1 MTSSPHLTPA
11 KFGTVL
17 GHAPGGV
24 PVYSSDYASA
34 DATQLPDRG
43 AYRSYVD
50 GIFMGYKWQCVEL
63 ARRWLYLNRGYIFD
77 GVGMAYDI
85 FQLRSVRVV
94 KDNRLLPL
102 HSFANGALRPPEP
115 GCLLVWDEG
124 GDFADTGHVAIVTE
138 VNADRVRF
146 VEQNVEHRVW
156 PSPQNYSRELPL
168 ARTRAGGYWI
178 DAGGTAPDGGGTV
191 ILGWVI
197 QTADDTHAVRWQT
210 IDPRLFNPQ
219 LREVAHRC
227 QAERAWLDVREPD
240 AAAFVAAM
248 GGHKL
253 SASAADQYRYVC
265 LSETA
270 HKEIRH
276 ATNELHAMFMHA
288 THQVLHDDSLL
299 AKFDI
304 PPAIWPKI
312 HQSWNN
318 RRNQMITGRFDFSV
332 SERGIKVY
340 EYNADSASC
349 HLETG
354 KVQGLWAEHFGARAG
369 RCPGAGLH
377 QDLVDAWRES
387 GVDGVLHIML
397 DEAPEET
404 YHALYMKSA
413 IDAAGIPC
421 KVIQGFADL
430 AWDADG
436 YVVDADGVRILWVW
450 KTWAWETALDQI
462 RAECDEDAQQQP
474 RADGTRR
481 APRLVDVLLRPE
493 VMVFEPL
500 WTLIPSNKAIL
511 PVLCNLFPN
520 HPHLLD
526 SRYEL
531 TDQLRQSG
539 YVAKPIAGRCGAN
552 ISIVDGSNGLVEA
565 TTGRFDRQHQ
575 IYQELFPLPRCRDE
589 SGEKTGDESGGENVQ
604 VCTFSVDGRYAGAC
618 VRVDPGLVITD
629 QSNLL
634 ALRILDDGMMEVDDS
649 ELQKDF

>member
-1 MTSSPHLTPA
+1 MTAAPHHAPA
-11 KFGTVL
+11 KFGTLL
-17 GHAPGGV
+17 GHAPGAV

-34 DATQLPDRG
+34 DAAQLPDRS

-63 ARRWLYLNRGYIFD
+63 ARRWLYLTRGYIFD

-102 HSFANGALRPPEP
+102 RSFHNGALRPPEP

-124 GDFADTGHVAIVTE
+124 GDFEDTGHVAIVTE
-138 VNADRVRF
+138 VGADHVRVI
-146 VEQNVEHRVW
+146 EQNVEHRVW
-156 PSPQNYSRELPL
+156 PAPQNYSRELPL
-168 ARTRAGGYWI
+168 ARTPAGGYWI
-178 DAGGTAPDGGGTV
+178 DAGGTVPDSGGTA

-219 LREVAHRC
+219 LREVAHRG

-240 AAAFVAAM
+240 TAAFVASM

-253 SASAADQYRYVC
+253 SANVADQYRYIC

-270 HKEIRH
+270 HREIRH

-288 THQVLHDDSLL
+288 THHVLQDDALL
-299 AKFDI
+299 ARFDL

-354 KVQGLWAEHFGARAG
+354 KVQDLWAQHFGAREG
-369 RCPGAGLH
+369 RSPGASLH

-397 DEAPEET
+397 DEAPEEI

-421 KVIQGFADL
+421 KIIQGVADL
-430 AWDADG
+430 GWDADG
-436 YVVDADGVRILWVW
+436 YVVDADGARILWVW

-462 RAECDEDAQQQP
+462 RAQCDEDTQRP
-474 RADGTRR
+474 PPADGERR

-520 HPHLLD
+520 HPHLLN
-526 SRYEL
+526 SQYEL
-531 TDQLRQSG
+531 TAELRQSG
-539 YVAKPIAGRCGAN
+539 YVTKPIAGRCGAN
-552 ISIVDGSNGLVEA
+552 ISIIDGSSAVMEA

-575 IYQELFPLPRCRDE
+575 VYQELCPLPRCADE
-589 SGEKTGDESGGENVQ
+589 SGDESGGKSGGHNVQ

-618 VRVDPGLVITD
+618 VRVDPALVITD

-634 ALRILDDGMMEVDDS
+634 ALRIVDD
-649 ELQKDF
+649 EALTE